1 MLSFYTDFIFSM
13 KSLRVVSTVNLLFPD
28 FYFII
33 IINNNNIFGSTEIVS
48 RVLNILGKCI
58 TMELHLPQS
67 SV

>member
-58 TMELHLPQS
+58 TVELRLPQL

>member
-33 IINNNNIFGSTEIVS
+33 IINNNNIYGSTEIVS

-58 TMELHLPQS
+58 TVELHLPQS

>member
-58 TMELHLPQS
+58 TVELHLPQS

>member
-33 IINNNNIFGSTEIVS
+33 INNNNNIFGSTEIVS

-58 TMELHLPQS
+58 TVELHLPQS